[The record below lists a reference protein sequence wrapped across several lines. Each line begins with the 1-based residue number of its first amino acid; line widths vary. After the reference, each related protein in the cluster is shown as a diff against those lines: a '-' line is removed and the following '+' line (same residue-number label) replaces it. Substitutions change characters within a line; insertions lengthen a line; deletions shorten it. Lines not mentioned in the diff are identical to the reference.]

1 MRRAMKVRTTR
12 ISAIARRSP
21 IVSRALRGARVCAA
35 TLWAIAAQNAFA
47 IDQTPSAPTV
57 TIGAIL
63 PLSGG
68 ASNFGSIA
76 RRGIELALADLPPEE
91 RSRVAVIY
99 EDDGLSNA
107 RSATAARKLL
117 TIDKV
122 DALLTWSSGTGLTV
136 ASLAEAKRIPH
147 MSIASDPAVA
157 KGRTYS
163 FTYWPTP
170 EDESQILHDH
180 LVARG
185 IKKVAVISQIHN
197 GILAVRDAFVQHAL
211 KAGQLTIVADE
222 ELAGDASDFRAVLE
236 RIKAKGEFDAFI
248 PIFFPGQLAT
258 CIRQARALGIT
269 APLFGFETFDDKDEI
284 KAAGGLM
291 TGAIYATGGDPQ
303 AEFIKRYE
311 AKYPGESYYTANQAY
326 DIVRLYV
333 AATKERR
340 NSESIVSFV
349 RSLKDYPTSSGLVSA
364 TSSNQFRLPTTL
376 KRIKPD
382 GAPENL

>member
-1 MRRAMKVRTTR
+1 MPTTSR
-12 ISAIARRSP
+12 QVGTHHYTLSVLR
-21 IVSRALRGARVCAA
+21 RALRDVRVVAA
-35 TLWAIAAQNAFA
+35 TFWIIATQLAFA
-47 IDQTPSAPTV
+47 EDKTPPPL

-68 ASNFGSIA
+68 ASNFGAIA
-76 RRGIELALADLPPEE
+76 RRGIELALAELTPED
-91 RSRVAVIY
+91 RARVKVVY

-136 ASLAEAKRIPH
+136 AGLAEATRIPH

-157 KGRTYS
+157 RGRTYS

-170 EDESQILHDH
+170 EDEAQTLHDH

-185 IKKVAVISQIHN
+185 IKKVALISQVHN
-197 GILAVRDAFVQHAL
+197 GILAVRDAFVQQAA
-211 KAGQLTIVADE
+211 KGAQIAIVANE
-222 ELAGDASDFRAVLE
+222 ELAGDTTDFRAVLE
-236 RIKAKGEFDAFI
+236 RIKGKGEFEAFI

-291 TGAIYATGGDPQ
+291 TGAVYATGGDPQ
-303 AEFIKRYE
+303 ADFIKRYE

-326 DIVRLYV
+326 DIIQLYV
-333 AATKERR
+333 TATRERKD
-340 NSESIVSFV
+340 SQSIVSFV
-349 RSLKDYPTSSGLVSA
+349 RSLKNYPTSSGLVSA
-364 TSSNQFRLPTTL
+364 TPSNQFRLPTTL
-376 KRIKPD
+376 KKINSD
-382 GAPENL
+382 GIPENL